1 MSVQGPVSPGSIAE
15 SPMSPESTSSKNSR
29 RSLIMMASNLK
40 PTRQRLQ
47 KYFAKSRHSAPE
59 PVLRQWSARN
69 LGSGIKMASLQMASL
84 GNPEVPIS
92 PVVKDSRHTTTLV
105 RVDTEQQRKH
115 KPVSTPEIDMS
126 NLESVILSP
135 SVDQAPPSSAREDSA
150 PSTSSPSL
158 ASAAASA
165 EASGPSQSQRSPSP
179 SPPVAEAQGSA
190 KSALLPSPVSAA
202 ASAEASVPSSSQ
214 LSPSPSPSASE
225 TKHSVQ
231 PPSSPLTS
239 TVAPVEAS
247 VPTPSRPS
255 PPPPPP
261 SSQTAARPLISD
273 VMSMETDPTKP
284 RMRRGPSLIK
294 PRPRSSVR
302 RRAKTPVHNIGH
314 LEMAA
319 AKKKQEAAI
328 AVVDRQCSVR
338 TMVRQY
344 RTLVDD
350 TLLTEDTNVPPVPD
364 VPPAH
369 REPLSATVAPEPAP
383 QVQEF
388 DDNYGP
394 IPKHSGADLRRGAGL
409 FEAPRPRNELAPS
422 PIASDADTLV
432 SFHDE
437 AAYLTPLLFPSPPS
451 SPRLEK
457 ARLNNNSNDGR
468 IADEDADTAKSSGP
482 DGARFEIAF
491 DLLTRELSAAFADS
505 SARSASD
512 TSGLQVWVMIAAY
525 ERLRD
530 QISAMESPDPKLQGA
545 KAMFDTWLDA
555 LRSVQ
560 KAVAGEGAES
570 GSEYGDE

>member
-15 SPMSPESTSSKNSR
+15 SSMSPKSASSKNSR

-40 PTRQRLQ
+40 PSRQRLQ

-92 PVVKDSRHTTTLV
+92 PVVKDSRQTTTLV
-105 RVDTEQQRKH
+105 RVDAEQQRKH
-115 KPVSTPEIDMS
+115 KPDPTPEIDSS
-126 NLESVILSP
+126 NLGSIVLSP
-135 SVDQAPPSSAREDSA
+135 SVEEGPPSSAPEDSA

-158 ASAAASA
+158 ASDAVSA
-165 EASGPSQSQRSPSP
+165 EASGSSQSQRSPSP
-179 SPPVAEAQGSA
+179 SPPAAKAQGSSE
-190 KSALLPSPVSAA
+190 SASLPSPAPAA
-202 ASAEASVPSSSQ
+202 ASAEASAPSPPQ
-214 LSPSPSPSASE
+214 LSPSPPPSASE
-225 TKHSVQ
+225 TEHPAQ
-231 PPSSPLTS
+231 PPSPPLTP
-239 TVAPVEAS
+239 TVASVEAS
-247 VPTPSRPS
+247 VPVPSRSSPS
-255 PPPPPP
+255 PPSP
-261 SSQTAARPLISD
+261 QTATRPLISD

-328 AVVDRQCSVR
+328 AVVDRQSSVR

-369 REPLSATVAPEPAP
+369 REPLSAIGAPEPTP
-383 QVQEF
+383 GVQEF

-394 IPKHSGADLRRGAGL
+394 IPKHSSADLRRGAGL

-437 AAYLTPLLFPSPPS
+437 AAYLTPLLFPSPPT
-451 SPRLEK
+451 SPRTEK

-482 DGARFEIAF
+482 DGAQFEIAF

-505 SARSASD
+505 SAPSTSD

-555 LRSVQ
+555 LKAVQ

>member
-1 MSVQGPVSPGSIAE
+1 MSVQVPVSPGSIAE
-15 SPMSPESTSSKNSR
+15 SSMSPKSMSDKTSR
-29 RSLIMMASNLK
+29 RSLVMMASNLK
-40 PTRQRLQ
+40 PSRQRLQ

-69 LGSGIKMASLQMASL
+69 MGSGIKMASLQMASL

-92 PVVKDSRHTTTLV
+92 PAVKDSRHTTTLV

-115 KPVSTPEIDMS
+115 KPDPTPEIDSS
-126 NLESVILSP
+126 NLGSVVLSP
-135 SVDQAPPSSAREDSA
+135 SVDEGPPLSAPEDAA

-165 EASGPSQSQRSPSP
+165 EASVP
-179 SPPVAEAQGSA
+179 SPP
-190 KSALLPSPVSAA
+190 
-202 ASAEASVPSSSQ
+202 Q
-214 LSPSPSPSASE
+214 LSPSPPPSASE
-225 TKHSVQ
+225 TEHPVQ
-231 PPSSPLTS
+231 SPSAPLTPS
-239 TVAPVEAS
+239 VEAS
-247 VPTPSRPS
+247 VPAPSRPS
-255 PPPPPP
+255 PPPPSP
-261 SSQTAARPLISD
+261 SPQTAARPLIPD

-328 AVVDRQCSVR
+328 AVIDRQCSVR
-338 TMVRQY
+338 TMARQY

-350 TLLTEDTNVPPVPD
+350 TLLTEDTNIPPVPD

-369 REPLSATVAPEPAP
+369 REPLPATAAPEPAP
-383 QVQEF
+383 EVQEF
-388 DDNYGP
+388 DENYGP
-394 IPKHSGADLRRGAGL
+394 IPRHSGADLRRGAGL
-409 FEAPRPRNELAPS
+409 FEAPRPRYELAPS

-437 AAYLTPLLFPSPPS
+437 AAYLTPLLFPSPPT
-451 SPRLEK
+451 SPRTEK
-457 ARLNNNSNDGR
+457 ARPNNSNDGR
-468 IADEDADTAKSSGP
+468 MTDENADIAKSSGP
-482 DGARFEIAF
+482 GGARFEIAF

-505 SARSASD
+505 SARSTSD

-555 LRSVQ
+555 LRAVQ
-560 KAVAGEGAES
+560 KTVAGEGAES

>member
-15 SPMSPESTSSKNSR
+15 SSMSPKSASSKNSR

-69 LGSGIKMASLQMASL
+69 LGSGIKTASLQMASL

-92 PVVKDSRHTTTLV
+92 PVAKDSRHTTTLV

-115 KPVSTPEIDMS
+115 KPDPTPEIDSS
-126 NLESVILSP
+126 NLGSVVLSP
-135 SVDQAPPSSAREDSA
+135 SVDEGRPSSAPEDSA
-150 PSTSSPSL
+150 PSTSSPSS

-165 EASGPSQSQRSPSP
+165 EASGPSQSHRSPSP
-179 SPPVAEAQGSA
+179 SPPAAEAQSSA
-190 KSALLPSPVSAA
+190 ESASSPSSAPAA
-202 ASAEASVPSSSQ
+202 ASAEAAGPSPPQ
-214 LSPSPSPSASE
+214 LSPSPPPSASE
-225 TKHSVQ
+225 TEHPAQ
-231 PPSSPLTS
+231 PPSPPFTP
-239 TVAPVEAS
+239 TVASVEAS
-247 VPTPSRPS
+247 VPAPSRPS
-255 PPPPPP
+255 PPPPSP
-261 SSQTAARPLISD
+261 QTAARPLISD

-302 RRAKTPVHNIGH
+302 RRAKTPIHNIGH
-314 LEMAA
+314 LDKAA
-319 AKKKQEAAI
+319 AQKKQEAAI
-328 AVVDRQCSVR
+328 AVVDRQSSVR

-350 TLLTEDTNVPPVPD
+350 TLLTEDTDVPPVPD

-369 REPLSATVAPEPAP
+369 REPLSATAAPKPAPEA
-383 QVQEF
+383 QEF

-437 AAYLTPLLFPSPPS
+437 AAYLTPWLFPSPPT
-451 SPRLEK
+451 SPRAEK

-468 IADEDADTAKSSGP
+468 MTDEDADTAKSSGP

-505 SARSASD
+505 SARSTSD

-555 LRSVQ
+555 LRAVQ

>member
-15 SPMSPESTSSKNSR
+15 SSMSPKSASSKNSR

-69 LGSGIKMASLQMASL
+69 LGSGIKTASLQMASL

-92 PVVKDSRHTTTLV
+92 PVAKDSRHTTTLV

-115 KPVSTPEIDMS
+115 KPDPTPEIASS
-126 NLESVILSP
+126 NLGSVVLSP
-135 SVDQAPPSSAREDSA
+135 SVDEGRPSSAPEDSA
-150 PSTSSPSL
+150 PSTSSPSS

-165 EASGPSQSQRSPSP
+165 EASGPSQSHRSPSP
-179 SPPVAEAQGSA
+179 SPPAAEAQDSA
-190 KSALLPSPVSAA
+190 ESASLPSSAPAA
-202 ASAEASVPSSSQ
+202 ASAEASGPSPPQ
-214 LSPSPSPSASE
+214 LSPSPPPSASE
-225 TKHSVQ
+225 TEHPAQ
-231 PPSSPLTS
+231 PPSPPLTP
-239 TVAPVEAS
+239 TVASVEAS
-247 VPTPSRPS
+247 VPAPSRPS
-255 PPPPPP
+255 PPPPSP
-261 SSQTAARPLISD
+261 QTAARPLISD

-314 LEMAA
+314 LEKAA
-319 AKKKQEAAI
+319 AQKKQEAAI
-328 AVVDRQCSVR
+328 AVVDRQSSVR

-350 TLLTEDTNVPPVPD
+350 TLLTEDADVPPVPD

-369 REPLSATVAPEPAP
+369 RELLSATAAPKPAPE
-383 QVQEF
+383 VQEF

-437 AAYLTPLLFPSPPS
+437 AAYLTPWLFPSPPT
-451 SPRLEK
+451 SPRAEK

-468 IADEDADTAKSSGP
+468 MTDEDADTAKSSGP

-505 SARSASD
+505 SARSTSD

-555 LRSVQ
+555 LRAVQ
-560 KAVAGEGAES
+560 KAIAGEGAES

>member
-15 SPMSPESTSSKNSR
+15 SSMSPKSASSKNSR

-40 PTRQRLQ
+40 PNRQRLQ

-59 PVLRQWSARN
+59 PVLRKWSARN

-115 KPVSTPEIDMS
+115 KPDPTPEMS
-126 NLESVILSP
+126 NLGSVVLSP
-135 SVDQAPPSSAREDSA
+135 SVEEEPPSSAPEDSA

-158 ASAAASA
+158 AFDAASA
-165 EASGPSQSQRSPSP
+165 EASGSSQSQHSPSP
-179 SPPVAEAQGSA
+179 SPPAAKAQDSAESA
-190 KSALLPSPVSAA
+190 SLPSPAPVA
-202 ASAEASVPSSSQ
+202 ASAEASVPSPPQ
-214 LSPSPSPSASE
+214 LSPSPPPSASE
-225 TKHSVQ
+225 TEHPIQ
-231 PPSSPLTS
+231 PPSPPLTP
-239 TVAPVEAS
+239 TVASAEAS
-247 VPTPSRPS
+247 VPAPSRPS
-255 PPPPPP
+255 PPPP
-261 SSQTAARPLISD
+261 SLQTAARPLISD

-302 RRAKTPVHNIGH
+302 RRAKTPVHDIGH
-314 LEMAA
+314 LEMAE

-328 AVVDRQCSVR
+328 AVVDRQSSVR

-369 REPLSATVAPEPAP
+369 REPLSATAAPEAAP
-383 QVQEF
+383 EAQEF

-394 IPKHSGADLRRGAGL
+394 IPKHSGAGMRRGAGL

-437 AAYLTPLLFPSPPS
+437 AAYLTPLLFPSPPT
-451 SPRLEK
+451 SPRTEK

-468 IADEDADTAKSSGP
+468 IADGDADVAKSSGP

-505 SARSASD
+505 SARSTSD

-530 QISAMESPDPKLQGA
+530 QISAMESPDPKLQGV

-555 LRSVQ
+555 LRAVQ